1 MSKIENA
8 AQKASEVMTER
19 YGNAWVIEVAP
30 DQFEVLDEF
39 IAEYDH
45 LFDLFMRGEPNDETS
60 DNEECESELSSENS

>member
-8 AQKASEVMTER
+8 AQKVSEVMTER
-19 YGNAWVIEVAP
+19 YGTAWVIEVAP

-45 LFDLFMRGEPNDETS
+45 LFDLFMRGEPNDETN

>member
-8 AQKASEVMTER
+8 AQKVSEVMTER
-19 YGNAWVIEVAP
+19 YGTAWVIEVAP

-45 LFDLFMRGEPNDETS
+45 LFDLFMRGEPDDEIS

>member
-8 AQKASEVMTER
+8 AQKAEEIMTER
-19 YGNAWVIEVAP
+19 YGNTWVIEVAP

-45 LFDLFMRGEPNDETS
+45 LFDLFMIGEPNDETS
-60 DNEECESELSSENS
+60 DNKECESELSSENS

>member
-8 AQKASEVMTER
+8 AQKAGEIMTER

-45 LFDLFMRGEPNDETS
+45 LFDLFMIGEPNDEIN
-60 DNEECESELSSENS
+60 DNKECESELSSENS